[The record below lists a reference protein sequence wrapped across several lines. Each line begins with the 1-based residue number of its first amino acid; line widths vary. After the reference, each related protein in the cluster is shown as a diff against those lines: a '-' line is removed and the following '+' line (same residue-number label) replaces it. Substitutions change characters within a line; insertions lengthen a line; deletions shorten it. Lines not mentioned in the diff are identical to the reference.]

1 MGLGIAGIMG
11 ALGNVLK
18 LLTYFFDPG
27 ERDRRRKEKSWKE
40 FRGIEAD
47 YRKALATGDPQMAAQ
62 LDKKMREMRAKH
74 KFLNK

>member
-11 ALGNVLK
+11 AIGSILK
-18 LLTYFFDPG
+18 LLTYFFDPK
-27 ERDRRRKEKSWKE
+27 ERDRRRKEKTWKE
-40 FRGIEAD
+40 FREIEAK